1 MIYSPR
7 FTAIL
12 DANVLFPAPLRD
24 YLLSLAE
31 LNLYKPKWTEEI
43 QEEWIKSLLVKRK
56 DISRNSLESTKN
68 AMNLA
73 FPDSNITNYKSLI
86 KSLSL
91 PDKKDRHV
99 LAAAIKSKADV
110 IVTFNIKDF
119 PVDYLKSYDIEVQ
132 HPDDFVFHNIHL
144 NQSEAYQALKNQIM
158 RLKNPPISITE
169 VLIALN
175 NCGISKSVTQLK
187 KLVNR

>member
-31 LNLYKPKWTEEI
+31 LNLYKPKWTDEI

-56 DISRNSLESTKN
+56 DISRKSLESTKN

-86 KSLSL
+86 KSLTL
-91 PDKKDRHV
+91 PDEKDRHV
-99 LAAAIKSKADV
+99 LAAAVKSKADV

-119 PVDYLKSYDIEVQ
+119 PTDYLKTYEIEVQ
-132 HPDDFVFHNIHL
+132 HPDDFIYHTIHL
-144 NQSEAYQALKNQIM
+144 NKKESYQAIKNQVM
-158 RLKNPPISITE
+158 RLKNPPKSMDD
-169 VLIALN
+169 VLDALK
-175 NCGISKSVTQLK
+175 NCGLPKCVGLLRKMI
-187 KLVNR
+187 